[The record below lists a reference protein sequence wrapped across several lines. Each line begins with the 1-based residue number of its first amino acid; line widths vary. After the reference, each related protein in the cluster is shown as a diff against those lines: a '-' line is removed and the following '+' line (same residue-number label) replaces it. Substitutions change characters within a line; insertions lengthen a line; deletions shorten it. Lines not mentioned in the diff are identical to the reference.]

1 MKLARLTK
9 AQPTASKNRSCTGRD
24 RLGCK
29 FSVTERCLS
38 RSHSWNRNRIYKN
51 HPQITPAWIF
61 GVLLPFFLNF
71 VWASYRLI
79 QSVTIEAVLD
89 LAMAVAFLILWWFVR
104 RMALTVQ
111 DRVIRLEMRLR
122 LRELLPA
129 NMHAD
134 ILRLTRS
141 QLVAL
146 EIRQRSTSSPIWC
159 VRCSPERSP
168 ARRTSR

>member
-1 MKLARLTK
+1 MEPE
-9 AQPTASKNRSCTGRD
+9 QN
-24 RLGCK
+24 
-29 FSVTERCLS
+29 
-38 RSHSWNRNRIYKN
+38 YKN
-51 HPQITPAWIF
+51 HPQTNPAWIF

-79 QSVTIEAVLD
+79 QSLTVEAVLN

-122 LRELLPA
+122 LRDLLPS
-129 NMHAD
+129 NMHSD
-134 ILRLTRS
+134 IPRLTRS

-146 EIRQRSTSSPIWC
+146 RFAGDDELAGLVREVLAGTLASQKDIKMKIRNWQADHLR
-159 VRCSPERSP
+159 
-168 ARRTSR
+168 A